1 VRRPRTTSGPR
12 AALIVAVA
20 ALGAAVLVAF
30 VVSALRDGSGTPGTA
45 LAATASTVSPAVTTS
60 SSSTTTTSVVVEQ
73 VVLPAGV
80 REVAT
85 VRPELGEV
93 VVRRTPPAGWDRRL
107 TPVVTPSGPE
117 PPRSALDRDRVA
129 LPNEQQSIVGR
140 AVTPKGW
147 VFANPTSYQP
157 PQPLVF
163 GVVQR
168 QGDWLEVQLPVRP
181 NGTTGWIRSSRVT
194 LTSTTMSVQVSLS
207 ERRLRVIDA
216 GAVLMDV
223 PAGIGRPAT
232 PTPTGSFT
240 VTDIVPS
247 ANPAGGYGPVALA
260 LDGYSEVMDSFA
272 GESGVDAPDAT
283 VPVLAVHGTNQP
295 SSVGQAQS
303 NGCPRL
309 YNDDVLRVAA
319 MVPAGTPV
327 QIWP

>member
-1 VRRPRTTSGPR
+1 VVLAG
-12 AALIVAVA
+12 L
-20 ALGAAVLVAF
+20 AVLV
-30 VVSALRDGSGTPGTA
+30 LQDGSSAPDTA
-45 LAATASTVSPAVTTS
+45 LAAAAPATGAVSTTS
-60 SSSTTTTSVVVEQ
+60 SASTTTTSVVVEQ
-73 VVLPAGV
+73 IVLPAGT

-85 VRPELGEV
+85 VLPELGEV
-93 VVRRTPPAGWDRRL
+93 VVRRTPPVGWDRRL

-129 LPNEQQSIVGR
+129 LPNEQQAIVGR

-147 VFANPTSYQP
+147 VFENPTSYRP

-194 LTSTTMSVQVSLS
+194 LSSTTMSVQVSLS
-207 ERRLRVIDA
+207 ERRLRVVDA
-216 GAVLMDV
+216 GAVLVDV

-232 PTPTGSFT
+232 PTPTGTFT
-240 VTDIVPS
+240 VTDVVPS

-272 GESGVDAPDAT
+272 GESGEDAPDAT
-283 VPVLAVHGTNQP
+283 VPVLAVHGTNRP
-295 SSVGQAQS
+295 ESVGQAQS

-309 YNDDVLRVAA
+309 YNDDMLRVAA

>member
-1 VRRPRTTSGPR
+1 VVLAG
-12 AALIVAVA
+12 L
-20 ALGAAVLVAF
+20 AVLVLQDRS
-30 VVSALRDGSGTPGTA
+30 SAPDTA
-45 LAATASTVSPAVTTS
+45 LAAAASTTAAESTTTS
-60 SSSTTTTSVVVEQ
+60 TSTTTTSVVVEQ
-73 VVLPAGV
+73 IMLPAGT

-85 VRPELGEV
+85 VLPELGEV
-93 VVRRTPPAGWDRRL
+93 VVRRTPPVGWDRRL

-129 LPNEQQSIVGR
+129 LPNEQQAIVGR

-147 VFANPTSYQP
+147 VFANPTSYRP

-194 LTSTTMSVQVSLS
+194 LSSTTMSVQVSLS
-207 ERRLRVIDA
+207 ERRLRVVDA
-216 GAVLMDV
+216 GAVLVDV

-232 PTPTGSFT
+232 PTPTGTFT
-240 VTDIVPS
+240 VTDVVPS

-272 GESGVDAPDAT
+272 GESGEDAPDAT
-283 VPVLAVHGTNQP
+283 VPVLAVHGTNRP
-295 SSVGQAQS
+295 ESVGQAQS

-309 YNDDVLRVAA
+309 YNGDMLRVAA

>member
-1 VRRPRTTSGPR
+1 LALVGAGAVVL
-12 AALIVAVA
+12 AA
-20 ALGAAVLVAF
+20 AAVLVLLDRSDTSDAA
-30 VVSALRDGSGTPGTA
+30 VSA
-45 LAATASTVSPAVTTS
+45 AAAPTTTS
-60 SSSTTTTSVVVEQ
+60 RSTTTSASTTTTSVVVEQ
-73 VVLPAGV
+73 IVLPAGT

-85 VRPELGEV
+85 VLPELGEV
-93 VVRRTPPAGWDRRL
+93 VVRRTPPVGWDRRL

-117 PPRSALDRDRVA
+117 PPRSALDRERVA
-129 LPNEQQSIVGR
+129 LPNEQQAIVGR

-147 VFANPTSYQP
+147 VFTNPTSYTP

-194 LTSTTMSVQVSLS
+194 LSSTTMSVQVSLS
-207 ERRLRVIDA
+207 ERRLRVVDT
-216 GAVLMDV
+216 GAVLLDV

-232 PTPTGSFT
+232 PTPTGTFT
-240 VTDIVPS
+240 VTDVVPS

-272 GESGVDAPDAT
+272 GESGEDAPDAT
-283 VPVLAVHGTNQP
+283 VPVLAVHGTNRP
-295 SSVGQAQS
+295 ESVGQAQS

-309 YNDDVLRVAA
+309 YNDDMLRLAA

>member
-1 VRRPRTTSGPR
+1 MVLAG
-12 AALIVAVA
+12 
-20 ALGAAVLVAF
+20 LGVLVLQDRS
-30 VVSALRDGSGTPGTA
+30 SAPDTA
-45 LAATASTVSPAVTTS
+45 LAAAAPATGAVSTTS
-60 SSSTTTTSVVVEQ
+60 SASTTTTSVVVEQ
-73 VVLPAGV
+73 IVLPAGT

-85 VRPELGEV
+85 VLPELGEV
-93 VVRRTPPAGWDRRL
+93 VVRRTPPVGWDRRL
-107 TPVVTPSGPE
+107 TPVVTPSGAE

-129 LPNEQQSIVGR
+129 LPNEQQAIVGR

-147 VFANPTSYQP
+147 VFENPTSYRP

-194 LTSTTMSVQVSLS
+194 LSSTTMSVQVSLS
-207 ERRLRVIDA
+207 ERRLRVVDA
-216 GAVLMDV
+216 GAVLVDV

-232 PTPTGSFT
+232 PTPTGTFT
-240 VTDIVPS
+240 VTDVVPS

-272 GESGVDAPDAT
+272 GESGEDAPDAT
-283 VPVLAVHGTNQP
+283 VPVLAVHGTNRP
-295 SSVGQAQS
+295 ESVGQAQS

-309 YNDDVLRVAA
+309 YNDDMLRVAA

>member
-1 VRRPRTTSGPR
+1 MVLAG
-12 AALIVAVA
+12 
-20 ALGAAVLVAF
+20 LGVLVLQDRS
-30 VVSALRDGSGTPGTA
+30 SAPDTA
-45 LAATASTVSPAVTTS
+45 LAAAAPATAAVSTTS
-60 SSSTTTTSVVVEQ
+60 SASTTTTSVVVEQ
-73 VVLPAGV
+73 IVLPAGT

-85 VRPELGEV
+85 VLPELGEV
-93 VVRRTPPAGWDRRL
+93 VVRRTPPVGWDRRL
-107 TPVVTPSGPE
+107 TPVVTPSGAE

-129 LPNEQQSIVGR
+129 LPNEQQAIVGR

-147 VFANPTSYQP
+147 VFENPTSYRP

-194 LTSTTMSVQVSLS
+194 LSSTTMSVQVSLS
-207 ERRLRVIDA
+207 ERRLRVVDA
-216 GAVLMDV
+216 GAVLVDV

-232 PTPTGSFT
+232 PTPTGTFT
-240 VTDIVPS
+240 VTDVVPS

-272 GESGVDAPDAT
+272 GESGEDAPDAT
-283 VPVLAVHGTNQP
+283 VPVLAVHGTNRP
-295 SSVGQAQS
+295 ESVGQAQS

-309 YNDDVLRVAA
+309 YNDDMLRVAA